1 MRDKMTRE
9 SLMMESARAEV
20 ASDRDALNLRLSE
33 SERSARR
40 LESER
45 ETWQAERKQ
54 LCDDASERERTLA
67 EVIHHLL
74 RTGGA
79 ATLCLAY
86 VCSSHFASAQARRKL
101 HDVEQASAM
110 MRREREEVER
120 QLHNVQED
128 RDWFVLFTRLRR
140 LAALTLRGA
149 LHQVQRA
156 A

>member
-1 MRDKMTRE
+1 MDVFGLRDVTTRQTLERERTTLRDKMTRE
-9 SLMMESARAEV
+9 SLLMESARAEA

-74 RTGGA
+74 RTGA
-79 ATLCLAY
+79 ATL
-86 VCSSHFASAQARRKL
+86 
-101 HDVEQASAM
+101 
-110 MRREREEVER
+110 
-120 QLHNVQED
+120 
-128 RDWFVLFTRLRR
+128 
-140 LAALTLRGA
+140 
-149 LHQVQRA
+149 
-156 A
+156 

>member
-67 EVIHHLL
+67 EVTQNLL
-74 RTGGA
+74 STGA
-79 ATLCLAY
+79 AIP
-86 VCSSHFASAQARRKL
+86 
-101 HDVEQASAM
+101 
-110 MRREREEVER
+110 
-120 QLHNVQED
+120 
-128 RDWFVLFTRLRR
+128 
-140 LAALTLRGA
+140 
-149 LHQVQRA
+149 
-156 A
+156 

>member
-74 RTGGA
+74 RTGA
-79 ATLCLAY
+79 ATL
-86 VCSSHFASAQARRKL
+86 
-101 HDVEQASAM
+101 
-110 MRREREEVER
+110 
-120 QLHNVQED
+120 
-128 RDWFVLFTRLRR
+128 
-140 LAALTLRGA
+140 
-149 LHQVQRA
+149 
-156 A
+156 

>member
-9 SLMMESARAEV
+9 SLMMESARAEA

-74 RTGGA
+74 RTGA
-79 ATLCLAY
+79 ATL
-86 VCSSHFASAQARRKL
+86 
-101 HDVEQASAM
+101 
-110 MRREREEVER
+110 
-120 QLHNVQED
+120 
-128 RDWFVLFTRLRR
+128 
-140 LAALTLRGA
+140 
-149 LHQVQRA
+149 
-156 A
+156 

>member
-1 MRDKMTRE
+1 MDVFGLRDVTTRQTLERERTTLRDKMTRE
-9 SLMMESARAEV
+9 SLLMESARAEV

-74 RTGGA
+74 RTGA
-79 ATLCLAY
+79 ATL
-86 VCSSHFASAQARRKL
+86 
-101 HDVEQASAM
+101 
-110 MRREREEVER
+110 
-120 QLHNVQED
+120 
-128 RDWFVLFTRLRR
+128 
-140 LAALTLRGA
+140 
-149 LHQVQRA
+149 
-156 A
+156 

>member
-33 SERSARR
+33 SERCARR

-67 EVIHHLL
+67 EVTLNLL
-74 RTGGA
+74 STGA
-79 ATLCLAY
+79 AIPWRLHLCFYLA
-86 VCSSHFASAQARRKL
+86 STQSRRKL

-110 MRREREEVER
+110 TRREREEVER

-128 RDWFVLFTRLRR
+128 RDWFVLFTRRHR
-140 LAALTLRGA
+140 LVAFTLLGA
-149 LHQVQRA
+149 IYQVQRTA
-156 A
+156 